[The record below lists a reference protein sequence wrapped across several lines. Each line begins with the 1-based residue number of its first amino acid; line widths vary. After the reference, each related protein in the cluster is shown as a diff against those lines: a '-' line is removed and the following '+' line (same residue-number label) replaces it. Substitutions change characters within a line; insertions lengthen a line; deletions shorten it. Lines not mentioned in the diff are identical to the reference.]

1 MVRGDVDR
9 GVDLE
14 VLTSNL
20 WRFLFVSLLVFVFLD
35 KEISYL

>member
-20 WRFLFVSLLVFVFLD
+20 WCFLFVSLLVFVFLD

>member
-1 MVRGDVDR
+1 MVRGDVDP

-14 VLTSNL
+14 VLTCNL
-20 WRFLFVSLLVFVFLD
+20 WCFPFVFLLVFVFLD